1 MANAVLLKIFISM
14 QVMLKTMLDDERIS
28 YQGLM
33 EKILEDKG
41 QVPIALTLAVI
52 RVFLNI
58 PCVMHKPYIK
68 TKGSRS
74 AKRTFAMKHWYPKR
88 RTNTVR
94 AKVTCC
100 TLLSMA

>member
-1 MANAVLLKIFISM
+1 
-14 QVMLKTMLDDERIS
+14 MLKTMLDDERIS

-33 EKILEDKG
+33 AKILEDKG

-68 TKGSRS
+68 TKGSRF
-74 AKRTFAMKHWYPKR
+74 AKKDICHEALVPQKEGQT
-88 RTNTVR
+88 
-94 AKVTCC
+94 
-100 TLLSMA
+100 

>member
-1 MANAVLLKIFISM
+1 M

-41 QVPIALTLAVI
+41 QVPIPLTLAVI

-58 PCVMHKPYIK
+58 PPVSCTNRTSKQKVVDLQ
-68 TKGSRS
+68 KG
-74 AKRTFAMKHWYPKR
+74 HLP
-88 RTNTVR
+88 
-94 AKVTCC
+94 
-100 TLLSMA
+100 